1 MIRLDRTLLCSSL
14 LCLAPMVPSGVFY
27 SRLPERV
34 AVHFNAAGQADG
46 FAPRWFAAFG
56 LPLLLLL
63 VNVFVHLR
71 LNHDPQRQNASAVLA
86 QAGRWIAPLASVV
99 TVAVLLIHALRGP
112 VNFHLYFSLLAG
124 VLVTVAGN
132 YLPKCRQNRTVGI
145 KLPWTLRS
153 EANWNKTHRAA
164 GFVWIAGGLMLI
176 AGAFLPVPWLEPA
189 VAALLVLF
197 PLLYSFALHKR
208 GS

>member
-14 LCLAPMVPSGVFY
+14 PCLAPMVPSGVFY

-34 AVHFNAAGQADG
+34 AVHFNAAGQADD

-63 VNVFVHLR
+63 V
-71 LNHDPQRQNASAVLA
+71 
-86 QAGRWIAPLASVV
+86 
-99 TVAVLLIHALRGP
+99 
-112 VNFHLYFSLLAG
+112 
-124 VLVTVAGN
+124 
-132 YLPKCRQNRTVGI
+132 
-145 KLPWTLRS
+145 
-153 EANWNKTHRAA
+153 
-164 GFVWIAGGLMLI
+164 
-176 AGAFLPVPWLEPA
+176 
-189 VAALLVLF
+189 LF